1 MELTVIDYKILE
13 FVNKFSEPIHVDEIL
28 SKFPDNEFATNY
40 RLELLREMERH
51 SSGHFCLENTSYIEL
66 NYSPNEYV
74 DGDVYKECLNT
85 YNITEKGKK
94 ELYDYKIRIKEKRI
108 ETFWKIFP
116 IIVSTIALLKS
127 FDKQIISVWL
137 WLTQSLK

>member
-28 SKFPDNEFATNY
+28 SKFPDNKFATNY

-66 NYSPNEYV
+66 NYSPNEY
-74 DGDVYKECLNT
+74 KECLNT
-85 YNITEKGKK
+85 YNITEKGKVALQ
-94 ELYDYKIRIKEKRI
+94 EYKILIKSEKLK
-108 ETFWKIFP
+108 TFKHSFLYPISSAIITAYITTKI
-116 IIVSTIALLKS
+116 IINK
-127 FDKQIISVWL
+127 
-137 WLTQSLK
+137 

>member
-28 SKFPDNEFATNY
+28 SKFPDNKFATNY

-66 NYSPNEYV
+66 NYSPNKYV

-85 YNITEKGKK
+85 YNITEKGKVILQ
-94 ELYDYKIRIKEKRI
+94 EYKILVKSEKLK
-108 ETFWKIFP
+108 TFKHSFLYP
-116 IIVSTIALLKS
+116 ISSA
-127 FDKQIISVWL
+127 IITAI
-137 WLTQSLK
+137 LTAYITAKVIINK